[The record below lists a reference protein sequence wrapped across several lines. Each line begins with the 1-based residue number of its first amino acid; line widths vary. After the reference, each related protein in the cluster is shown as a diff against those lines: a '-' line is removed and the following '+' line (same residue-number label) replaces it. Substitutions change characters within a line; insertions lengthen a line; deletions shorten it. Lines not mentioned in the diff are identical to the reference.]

1 MPESR
6 ERVRLTP
13 TAMTLEEALLKL
25 AETDHTLAFT
35 DDENEPWVVVEK
47 LEVDIATPYCRS
59 WAEAV
64 SHVWGYPV
72 VERDPTAELVAASR
86 RTVSGPKPYP
96 EWVEE
101 AVRDHYDRI
110 AEGTE
115 DKPHVGIADMLWDAY
130 ERGQRDAAPRLAAAL
145 KEIAEWPNG
154 GNRYGQQNIKEFA
167 RAALR
172 EAGES

>member
-1 MPESR
+1 MTAPEAS
-6 ERVRLTP
+6 

-72 VERDPTAELVAASR
+72 VEHDPTAELV
-86 RTVSGPKPYP
+86 
-96 EWVEE
+96 E
-101 AVRDHYDRI
+101 ALAWLDEQLSEVQRSLRAPVDAEVLMKATRMSLPILQDR
-110 AEGTE
+110 
-115 DKPHVGIADMLWDAY
+115 V
-130 ERGQRDAAPRLAAAL
+130 
-145 KEIAEWPNG
+145 
-154 GNRYGQQNIKEFA
+154 
-167 RAALR
+167 RAALAKWTKQNN
-172 EAGES
+172 E